1 MKGLI
6 EAPDCRGGFT
16 LSLLALWNQNCVCY
30 QNHAAQINIGTEL
43 RPSFQAFLKV

>member
-16 LSLLALWNQNCVCY
+16 PSLLALLTKIVY
-30 QNHAAQINIGTEL
+30 ATKTM
-43 RPSFQAFLKV
+43 RLK